1 MEEVK
6 YKISPKFNFIYEITM
21 PLGAKL
27 RRSLIMIFVFI
38 VAMIAVSFGKSKVGL
53 EAVFFNMNAM
63 EILYWICL
71 FFLIIFV
78 LKFIIDLALKIMQYK
93 RITYSFYSD
102 KVIYEDTFLNQQR
115 KVVKYENIKE
125 IEIRRTVWDRLMGYG
140 IIIISTNAEGKHNSG
155 LIIYGINNPNEIYDK
170 INGLVD
176 ECNKENKYIK
186 NYTAGEVKEE
196 KNESQDVKIKQD
208 EEEQKNFKDSLK
220 NIK

>member
-6 YKISPKFNFIYEITM
+6 CKISPKFNFIYEITM

-27 RRSLIMIFVFI
+27 RRSLIMIIIFV
-38 VAMIAVSFGKSKVGL
+38 VAMIAVKGGKNKIGL
-53 EAVFFNMNAM
+53 KEVFFNMNSM
-63 EILYWICL
+63 EILYWICV

-78 LKFIIDLALKIMQYK
+78 LKFIIDLTLKIMQYK

-140 IIIISTNAEGKHNSG
+140 IIIISTNAEGRHNSG
-155 LIIYGINNPNEIYDK
+155 LIIYGISNPNEVYDQ

-186 NYTAGEVKEE
+186 NYTIEEGEEE
-196 KNESQDVKIKQD
+196 KNINKDTKIDQ

-220 NIK
+220 KIK